1 MAYGELKV
9 DSITFT
15 NGGTDTT
22 VSVSGLVQNPTFSGD
37 ITVTGTI
44 SGDVVLGGTT
54 VSGATVTGVAGEFG
68 TVTGNTA
75 GFTTVT
81 GTTVSGSTANFVSG
95 TFTTQVSGVTVT
107 GNLAQFTTI
116 TGGTAGFTTV
126 TGTTV
131 TGSAGQFGT
140 VTGNTAGFTTVTG
153 TTVTGTTASFTS
165 GVFTNISGGTHTIT
179 SGVFDDGTA
188 AAPSITFTGDLD
200 TGIYSPGANQVAIST
215 NGQGRLFLDA
225 SGNVNVGLP
234 LGYGEALGVR
244 GTFASQ
250 VTNVVNR
257 ITEAGSVGYWGTVT
271 NHDLAFQ
278 TSGQERLRITA
289 DGKLGL
295 GTSAPGATLDISA
308 AQATVR
314 ATSSTGTNFVL
325 YSGNNGSGSL
335 RLGVETSTGG
345 GLLTGSS
352 ANSTILGSSSN
363 HPLHL
368 GTNATTALTVDTSQ
382 RVGIGTTSALAKL
395 HVSNSGAEGIEISPG
410 YATNLN
416 YTSNYN
422 RSTSSYIDSAQDA
435 ANHRF
440 YISGTE
446 RARIDSSGRLLV
458 GTSSARSNFTGV
470 SSPIIQSTGGLSQP
484 SIGLVTGDGA
494 TTPQSYL
501 IFGRTADGG
510 TGNTLVGNNFK
521 LGSISFQGADGSNLV
536 PAAEISA
543 AVDGTPGASDMP
555 GRLVFSTTA
564 DGSASPTERMRLDS
578 SGRLGLGT
586 SSPQE
591 RLDVAGNGASFL
603 RWEHDGASGSY
614 GSITSGGVLRIGPYF
629 AATDRELALYGDN
642 ASEFW
647 VVTGVNKALHLGTN
661 KTSRIYIGGTG
672 KVGVGTT
679 SPAVDFD
686 VAGKIRTSTGIL
698 FGSDTAAANTLDDYE
713 EGTWTPAF
721 SFATPGDLAVTYSSQ
736 TGNYR
741 IVGKLCIATFT
752 LEFTPTYTTSSGTA
766 RVTGLPLSTG
776 NYLTTPASVDRF
788 SGFTLTA
795 GFDNMWLR
803 KNTSQTYVELYSMG
817 RSGSASMGTSEVVSG
832 SAKILNGTIIYNL

>member
-15 NGGTDTT
+15 DNGTDTT
-22 VSVSGLVQNPTFSGD
+22 VSVSGLVQNPTFSGN

-44 SGDVVLGGTT
+44 SGSVVQGGVT
-54 VSGATVTGVAGEFG
+54 VSGATVTGSAGEFD
-68 TVTGNTA
+68 TITGNTA
-75 GFTTVT
+75 GFTTIT
-81 GTTVSGSTANFVSG
+81 GTTVTGSTANFVSG
-95 TFTTQVSGVTVT
+95 TFTTQVSGATVT

-215 NGQGRLFLDA
+215 NGTGRLF
-225 SGNVNVGLP
+225 VNSEG
-234 LGYGEALGVR
+234 
-244 GTFASQ
+244 
-250 VTNVVNR
+250 R
-257 ITEAGSVGYWGTVT
+257 ITLSNSDGIQLSAKASSLYTTDGSLSYYGTTNGVYLTGAGPNGNLSLYAAGSESSRNAIIINASAG
-271 NHDLAFQ
+271 
-278 TSGQERLRITA
+278 SGGPDTIQFRTAASERL
-289 DGKLGL
+289 
-295 GTSAPGATLDISA
+295 
-308 AQATVR
+308 
-314 ATSSTGTNFVL
+314 
-325 YSGNNGSGSL
+325 
-335 RLGVETSTGG
+335 
-345 GLLTGSS
+345 
-352 ANSTILGSSSN
+352 
-363 HPLHL
+363 
-368 GTNATTALTVDTSQ
+368 
-382 RVGIGTTSALAKL
+382 
-395 HVSNSGAEGIEISPG
+395 
-410 YATNLN
+410 
-416 YTSNYN
+416 
-422 RSTSSYIDSAQDA
+422 
-435 ANHRF
+435 
-440 YISGTE
+440 
-446 RARIDSSGRLLV
+446 RIDSSGKLLV
-458 GTSSARSNFTGV
+458 GTPSARSNFAGV
-470 SSPIIQSTGGLSQP
+470 SSPIIQSTGGFSQP

-494 TTPQSYL
+494 TIPRSYL

-510 TGNTLVGNNFK
+510 TGNTLVGNNFN

-564 DGSASPTERMRLDS
+564 DGASGPTERMRIDS

-603 RWEHDGASGSY
+603 RWEHDGANGSY
-614 GSITSGGVLRIGPYF
+614 NTSGGVLRIGPYF
-629 AATDRELALYGDN
+629 AATDRELALFVDN
-642 ASEFW
+642 SNAAW
-647 VVTGVNKALHLGTN
+647 ITTGTTEVLNIGTN
-661 KTSRIYIGGTG
+661 KTSRIYIDGTG

-679 SPAVDFD
+679 TPAAGINLD

-803 KNTSQTYVELYSMG
+803 KNTGQTYIELYSMG
-817 RSGSASMGTSEVVSG
+817 RSGSSAMGTSQVVSG